1 MEEKSMTNKA
11 LLVVSFGTSYKETRE
26 KNIEHIEK
34 ILAQK
39 FPDRK
44 FFHAYTSGMILKKL
58 RERDH
63 IIIPNVKEAMEDIVK
78 EGFTDLLVQPTHIMN
93 GVENDLMKADVLS
106 FREHFS
112 SLSFGAP
119 LLTDTSDLFYVIDA
133 LTKELP
139 ALSEQEALVFMGHGS
154 THYAN
159 MLYGALDYA
168 FKQTGHPHVYVGT
181 VEAYPDLDA
190 VLELMEGKGYRHV
203 YLAPLM
209 LVAGDHASNDLAG
222 VDEDSWKSIFQS
234 RGYETTCILKGLGEY
249 ESICELYVR
258 HALRA
263 QPV

>member
-1 MEEKSMTNKA
+1 MTKKA

-34 ILAQK
+34 ILADK
-39 FPDRK
+39 FPDRT

-63 IIIPNVKEAMEDIVK
+63 LFIPNVQEAMADIVNQ
-78 EGFTDLLVQPTHIMN
+78 GFTDLLVQPTHIMN
-93 GVENDLMKADVLS
+93 GVENDLMKADILS
-106 FREHFS
+106 FKDHFS

-133 LTKELP
+133 LTQELP
-139 ALSEQEALVFMGHGS
+139 DLLEQEALVWMGHGS

-168 FKQTGHPHVYVGT
+168 FKQTGHSHVYVGT

-190 VLELMEGKGYRHV
+190 VLGLMEGKGYRHI

-222 VDEDSWKSIFQS
+222 DDPDSWKSIFQS
-234 RGYETTCILKGLGEY
+234 HGYETTCILKGLGEY
-249 ESICELYVR
+249 DSICNLYVR
-258 HALRA
+258 HAFQA
-263 QPV
+263 QPI